1 MLKFFLKSLLIYL
14 LFISSL
20 LAQTLEK
27 IEVTGNKRISENTII
42 ILSKINLDQAFD
54 NDKLNNALKN
64 LYETNFFSN
73 IIFDLKENILK
84 IDVTENP
91 IIEDIKITGIK
102 SSEFTEKMYELI
114 SLKNRKSFS
123 INELNKDLV
132 TIKNI
137 LKTSGYYFAKVDVSQ
152 IKNDELNSVKL
163 TINIEQGKKAKIK
176 KIKFIGDK
184 KVKDKKLLEV
194 IASEE
199 HEFWK
204 FLSNKVY
211 LNQSTIDLDKRLL
224 ENFYKNLG
232 YHEVQVINSFAEFN
246 TDGYFELVFNINSGN
261 QFYYI
266 SSKYINQFHFD

>member
-184 KVKDKKLLEV
+184 KVKDKRLRDI

-199 HEFWK
+199 DKFWK
-204 FLSNKVY
+204 IISNNTNFTQN
-211 LNQSTIDLDKRLL
+211 LINLDLRLL
-224 ENFYKNLG
+224 NNYYKSIG
-232 YHEVQVINSFAEFN
+232 YYNVEINTNSAEINNDAVAPLSIDPTVQVP
-246 TDGYFELVFNINSGN
+246 ELFI
-261 QFYYI
+261 
-266 SSKYINQFHFD
+266 